1 MSSKA
6 TRTNPCFPA
15 CVCTPPPHHPPPH
28 LTGYV
33 VVTDEATG
41 HTIPNAFLDRIREEF
56 HAKYA
61 EKGRTVQELGL
72 TNFG

>member
-1 MSSKA
+1 
-6 TRTNPCFPA
+6 
-15 CVCTPPPHHPPPH
+15 
-28 LTGYV
+28 V